1 MRVYVLNSALPRT
14 PLARFAA
21 GVLALLVLAGLALIV
36 LPLAGLA
43 LLLALAGA
51 LTLALVRGLWRLF
64 GPADARHGAAPAAPR
79 PRYEP
84 RRSQDVID
92 VEVLPPRRP
101 QP

>member
-21 GVLALLVLAGLALIV
+21 GVLVLLVLAGLVLIV

-51 LTLALVRGLWRLF
+51 LTLALARGLWRLF
-64 GPADARHGAAPAAPR
+64 GQAGARDGSAPAATR
-79 PRYEP
+79 SRYEL
-84 RRSQDVID
+84 RRTQDVID
-92 VEVLPPRRP
+92 VEVLPPRPP
-101 QP
+101 QL